1 MKTYL
6 ILAACVLVS
15 LLAGFIG
22 SMFPPGEWY
31 QALVKPSFNPPGY
44 VFGPVWTV
52 LYILMGVAAWLVIK
66 KVGFTQGRVPL
77 MFFGFQLV
85 LNALWSYLFFGRRL
99 IGVAFFEII
108 VLWVLILI
116 TLILFWRV
124 KRLAGILMLP
134 YILWVSFA
142 SVLNFSLWRLNS

>member
-6 ILAACVLVS
+6 ILAGCIVVS

-31 QALVKPSFNPPGY
+31 QTLAKPSFNPPGY

-52 LYILMGVAAWLVIK
+52 LYILMGVAAWLVIR
-66 KVGFTQGRVPL
+66 KVGFANGRVPL

-108 VLWVLILI
+108 VLWVLILV

-124 KRLAGILMLP
+124 RRLAGVLMLP

-142 SVLNFSLWRLNS
+142 SVLNFSLWRLNG